1 MAPEGTDYKIVHDAI
16 HGSIRVEGV
25 YQSLLETPE
34 LQRLHSV
41 HQLGLAYLVFPGA
54 RHSRLEHSLGA
65 YHVAGQ
71 MARALHLEPDETE
84 LVQAAALLHDL
95 GHPPFSHTL
104 EFILKDLL
112 GSDHMET
119 TQRIILGEDS
129 IVLPHERAHLPP
141 GPTVAELLDEA
152 GMSPQM
158 VASLVAAEPVWSTP
172 VQATLGPR
180 RRAGQSYFNG
190 PQYLVQLIHGP
201 IDVDQI
207 DYLLRDSYYTGVA
220 QGIVDLDRLLQTVEL
235 HHGDLAVHRR
245 GVPAVEGLLVARAL
259 MYTSVYFHK
268 TVRIAELMLTKAVER
283 LSAEEIASVHRE
295 TDGGL
300 LALLRA
306 KEGFFAEI
314 VAMLKYRRLY
324 KKAFVLNTNE
334 LTPAQA
340 EALAELSDYWT
351 RRKAEEALAKR
362 ARVPD
367 GYLIIDV
374 PEREILL
381 SEPRIGKTGVKIL
394 DDGKV
399 RSLPK
404 LSPLAASLQ
413 LRAVHDWGVLVSCAP
428 QYRTAVAKAA
438 PKVLFG

>member
-1 MAPEGTDYKIVHDAI
+1 MAAEGTDYKVVHDAV
-16 HGSIRVEGV
+16 HGSIRVDGL
-25 YQSLLETPE
+25 YHALLETPE

-71 MARALHLEPDETE
+71 MARALHLDADEAA
-84 LVQAAALLHDL
+84 LVRAAALLHDL

-104 EFILKDLL
+104 EFLLKDLL
-112 GSDHMET
+112 GGDHMET
-119 TQRIILGEDS
+119 TQRLILGKET
-129 IVLPHERAHLPP
+129 IVLPQERAHLPE
-141 GPTVAELLDEA
+141 GPSVAELLEGA
-152 GMSPQM
+152 GLEPRT
-158 VASLVAAEPVWSTP
+158 VASLVASEPVWSTP

-180 RRAGQSYFNG
+180 RRTGQSYFNG

-207 DYLLRDSYYTGVA
+207 DYLLRDAYYTGVA

-235 HHGDLAVHRR
+235 YHGDLAVHRR

-268 TVRIAELMLTKAVER
+268 TVRIAELMLVKAVER
-283 LSAEEIASVHRE
+283 LSEEEIASVHRE

-300 LALLRA
+300 FALLRA
-306 KEGFFAEI
+306 KGGFFAEI
-314 VAMLKYRRLY
+314 AAMLKYRRLF
-324 KKAFVLNTNE
+324 KKAFVLNTSE

-340 EALAELSDYWT
+340 EALAELNDYWK
-351 RRKAEEALAKR
+351 RREVEAELARR

-381 SEPRIGKTGVKIL
+381 AEPRIGKTGVKIL
-394 DDGKV
+394 DDGKI

-428 QYRTAVAKAA
+428 QYRAAVTKAA